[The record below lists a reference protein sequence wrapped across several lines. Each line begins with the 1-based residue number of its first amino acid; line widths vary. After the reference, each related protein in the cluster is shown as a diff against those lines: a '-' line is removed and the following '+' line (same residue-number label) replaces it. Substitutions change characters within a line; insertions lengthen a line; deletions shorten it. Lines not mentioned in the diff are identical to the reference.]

1 MKEKRKPLNEEIRAN
16 KIQLISDD
24 GENFWE
30 MMLSEAREKATA
42 EGLDLMEI
50 GRNGDITIVKILDYG
65 KFLYKQKKQEQKQ
78 KQKGKA
84 PDLKTIRL
92 TFKIGEHDL
101 EIRKNQALKFWE
113 DGHPLK
119 VTLMLRGRENHYSEA
134 ALEKMNF
141 FVKSLE
147 TIYKL
152 ESPVKQMGNTI
163 HAALKPIK

>member
-1 MKEKRKPLNEEIRAN
+1 
-16 KIQLISDD
+16 
-24 GENFWE
+24 

-101 EIRKNQALKFWE
+101 EIRKNQALKF
-113 DGHPLK
+113 
-119 VTLMLRGRENHYSEA
+119 
-134 ALEKMNF
+134 
-141 FVKSLE
+141 
-147 TIYKL
+147 
-152 ESPVKQMGNTI
+152 
-163 HAALKPIK
+163 